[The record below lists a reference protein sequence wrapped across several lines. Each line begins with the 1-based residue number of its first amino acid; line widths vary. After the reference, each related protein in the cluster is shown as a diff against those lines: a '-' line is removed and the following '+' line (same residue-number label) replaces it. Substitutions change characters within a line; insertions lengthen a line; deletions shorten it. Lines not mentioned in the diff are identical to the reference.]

1 MGRCAGGSA
10 PGTLARMEAIWL
22 SLLFGSPWLVA
33 TAWVWS
39 QCPRMD
45 DVPLSMGAR
54 LLQRL
59 ASA

>member
-1 MGRCAGGSA
+1 
-10 PGTLARMEAIWL
+10 MEAIWL